1 MMRLE
6 TFPIT
11 VHSFEGDCLDNV
23 GDLVPITYI
32 PCWVLSPPWRRC
44 FPRCFS
50 WCYAFDDYC
59 KTIGTKDAL

>member
-6 TFPIT
+6 TFPMT

-32 PCWVLSPPWRRC
+32 PC
-44 FPRCFS
+44 
-50 WCYAFDDYC
+50 
-59 KTIGTKDAL
+59 